1 MTLFRDRP
9 ELLPAFRRGDRAAL
23 EAVYRHYFSDVS
35 RILRLGFVTGAE
47 AKTRIPALRD
57 DAALRDAIQEVFTR
71 ALQERARLSYDGLRP
86 YRPFLLQIT
95 RNLRVDQVRSAG
107 RELPLSSLG
116 PDAESDLDID
126 GVIARN
132 VAVSEAAQAD
142 PQRDREWRRL
152 RSQTEAYIATLDEES
167 RHFIGLRFDQERSQ
181 ADVAQAMGV
190 TRRHVRT
197 LEERVQIGLR
207 RFLNR

>member
-1 MTLFRDRP
+1 
-9 ELLPAFRRGDRAAL
+9 LPAFRRGDRAAL

-47 AKTRIPALRD
+47 ARTRIPALRD
-57 DAALRDAIQEVFTR
+57 DAALRDAVQEVFTR

-95 RNLRVDQVRSAG
+95 RNLRVDQLRSAG
-107 RELPLSSLG
+107 RERPLSSLG
-116 PDAESDLDID
+116 PDDSDLDID

-132 VAVSEAAQAD
+132 LAVSGPAETD
-142 PQRDREWRRL
+142 PQREREWQRL
-152 RSQTEAYIATLDEES
+152 RSQTEAYVATLDEES
-167 RHFIGLRFDQERSQ
+167 RHFIGLRFEQERSQ